1 MLYAEFQ
8 GAQVAYRKDGAGPSL
23 VLVHGTGGDAESN
36 WGAFAETF
44 AKDWTVIRPD
54 CSGSGKTTDDGRELT
69 TDYLAGQ
76 VLAATKAAGAETF
89 HLLGFSLGAG
99 IAARIAAGYPERVR
113 SLILLAG
120 FASADDPRLKLQF
133 QLWRDLI
140 KTDRRAMARLIL
152 LTGFSPD
159 ALASL
164 GADGVEQAV
173 EATLDGADWD
183 GMARQVEL
191 DLTID
196 VREDATRI
204 TAPTLVI
211 GCTHDHMVPP
221 SHAKALTQTIAGARY
236 AELPTGHLA
245 PMEQPDTFAALA
257 TAFLREQVA

>member
-1 MLYAEFQ
+1 MSHAEFQ
-8 GAQVAYRKDGAGPSL
+8 GAQVAYRTDGAGPAL

-36 WGAFAETF
+36 WGALVETF
-44 AKDWTVIRPD
+44 AKEWTVIRPD
-54 CSGSGKTTDDGRELT
+54 YSGSGTTADDGRELT

-76 VLAATKAAGAETF
+76 VMAATEAAGAETF

-99 IAARIAAGYPERVR
+99 IATRIAAEYPERVR

-164 GADGVEQAV
+164 GADGVDQAV
-173 EATLDGADWD
+173 EATLDGANWE
-183 GMARQVEL
+183 GMGRQVEL

-196 VREDATRI
+196 VRQDAARI

-221 SHAKALTQTIAGARY
+221 SHAKALAKAIAGSRY

-245 PMEQPDTFAALA
+245 PMEQPDVFAAL
-257 TAFLREQVA
+257 TIAFLREQKA